1 VSRSK
6 FYYLKYIVINNK
18 MTDKIEIKP
27 IQLNDQTYAQLFKLP
42 QQMIDY
48 LWERIDIAKKKQV
61 CLKNTLAGNISNSYK
76 LDDPQKLVVQNLYKI
91 VNDLDSNPNMFKFIQ
106 REVARACGKTG
117 YKGMLTPQLDGLWV
131 NFQKKG
137 EFQPI
142 HDHTGVFSFVIW
154 MDIPYHSKDEA
165 KLPFAKKNSK
175 DPAGGNFS
183 FVMSDG
189 ISRSVGGYIISM
201 SPEMNGY
208 CCFFPSDL
216 CHQVYPF
223 YTSDKDRISISGNI
237 VYRSNEPNPP
247 PVYQFPFHTSET

>member
-1 VSRSK
+1 
-6 FYYLKYIVINNK
+6 
-18 MTDKIEIKP
+18 MPEQIKVEH
-27 IQLNDQTYAQLFKLP
+27 IQLNNATIAQLFKLP

-48 LWERIDIAKKKQV
+48 LWERIDIVKKKQV
-61 CLKNTLAGNISNSYK
+61 CVKKDLAGHISHSYK
-76 LDDPQKLVVQNLYKI
+76 LDDPQNVVIRNLYDI
-91 VNDLDSNPNMFKFIQ
+91 VFNQVDNPIMFEYMNK
-106 REVARACGKTG
+106 EVENI
-117 YKGMLTPQLDGLWV
+117 YKRSGLVNVMLEPYLSGLWV

-142 HDHTGVFSFVIW
+142 HDHSGMFSFVIW

-165 KLPFAKKNSK
+165 KLPFAKSNSK
-175 DPAGGNFS
+175 DPTGGNFS
-183 FVMSDG
+183 FVTSDDT
-189 ISRSVGGYIISM
+189 SRRVSDYIIQM

-237 VYRSNEPNPP
+237 SYRSTKPNPP
-247 PVYQFPFHTSET
+247 PIYQFPFHMSGT

>member
-1 VSRSK
+1 M
-6 FYYLKYIVINNK
+6 N
-18 MTDKIEIKP
+18 DKIEIKQ

-154 MDIPYHSKDEA
+154 MDIPYHSKDEGNIPIA
-165 KLPFAKKNSK
+165 KTSDKNHR
-175 DPAGGNFS
+175 GGNFS
-183 FVMSDG
+183 FVSASG
-189 ISRSVGGYIISM
+189 ITRSVSEYTIEL
-201 SPEMNGY
+201 SPEMNGC

-216 CHQVYPF
+216 SHQVYPF

-237 VYRSNEPNPP
+237 AYRSISKPNPP
-247 PVYQFPFHTSET
+247 PVYQFPFHMSET

>member
-1 VSRSK
+1 MPDETEINHFQLSK
-6 FYYLKYIVINNK
+6 KTI
-18 MTDKIEIKP
+18 
-27 IQLNDQTYAQLFKLP
+27 AQLFKLP

-48 LWERIDIAKKKQV
+48 LWERIDIAKKEQK
-61 CLKNTLAGNISNSYK
+61 CIKKGLAGHVSNSYK
-76 LDDPQKLVVQNLYKI
+76 LDDPQNLVVKNLYKI
-91 VNDLDSNPNMFKFIQ
+91 VNDLGSNPKMFDFINMELENI
-106 REVARACGKTG
+106 
-117 YKGMLTPQLDGLWV
+117 YKRIGLENVRLEPYLTKLWV

-142 HDHTGVFSFVIW
+142 HHHLGVFSFVIW

-165 KLPFAKKNSK
+165 KLTSAKTSCQ
-175 DPAGGNFS
+175 DPLGGNFT
-183 FVMSDG
+183 FACPDEL
-189 ISRSVGGYIISM
+189 SRSITEHVIKM

-237 VYRSNEPNPP
+237 HYHSKEPNPP
-247 PVYQFPFHTSET
+247 PVYQFPFHMSGT

>member
-1 VSRSK
+1 
-6 FYYLKYIVINNK
+6 
-18 MTDKIEIKP
+18 MPDQIEVEN
-27 IQLNDQTYAQLFKLP
+27 IQLNQGTLAQLFKLP

-61 CLKNTLAGNISNSYK
+61 CLKNTLAGNISHSYK
-76 LDDPQKLVVQNLYKI
+76 LDDPQKMIVQKLYDI
-91 VNDLDSNPNMFKFIQ
+91 VYNSVDNPKMFEFINT
-106 REVARACGKTG
+106 EVENI
-117 YKGMLTPQLDGLWV
+117 YKGIGTNHVVEPYLSELWV

-142 HDHTGVFSFVIW
+142 HSHSGIFSFVIW

-165 KLPFAKKNSK
+165 KLPFAKSSCKT
-175 DPAGGNFS
+175 PAGGNFS
-183 FVMSDG
+183 FSTTTAVNRG
-189 ISRSVGGYIISM
+189 LVECTIEM

-216 CHQVYPF
+216 FHQVYPF

-237 VYRSNEPNPP
+237 MYRTEEPNPP
-247 PVYQFPFHTSET
+247 PVYQFPFHMSET